1 MISCPYF
8 QNTPGIQSS
17 LNASPANTLAQ
28 AIISHLDYCSYLLL
42 GLLHFPSS
50 TTSTVYSHCSK
61 QTHPFKIHV
70 CHYITPRLRTCL
82 TCPPSLSTA
91 HPCRG
96 AAGITYWSPLLSWS
110 QPPRLPLLLP
120 LHSFSPPHSFTSLLP
135 PQNMDACC
143 SLSMERISSGLHLN
157 VTFTEM
163 SALKLYS
170 KLCLFSLPQA
180 IFLRSAY
187 SLLFCIF
194 FCCRVGLVCFSFF
207 TTTSLPWLKHK
218 NSMRA
223 GHCPAAR
230 TVPACSMCS
239 AMSEWR

>member
-17 LNASPANTLAQ
+17 LNSSPANTLAQ
-28 AIISHLDYCSYLLL
+28 AIISHLGYCSYLLL

-70 CHYITPRLRTCL
+70 CHYITPLLRTCL
-82 TCPPSLSTA
+82 MCPPSLSTA

-96 AAGITYWSPLLSWS
+96 AAGITYWSPLLSRS
-110 QPPRLPLLLP
+110 QPPRLPLLPL
-120 LHSFSPPHSFTSLLP
+120 LHSFSPPHSSTSLLP

-170 KLCLFSLPQA
+170 KLYLFSLPQV

-194 FCCRVGLVCFSFF
+194 FAVGLGLWGFF
-207 TTTSLPWLKHK
+207 YHYITPLTKT
-218 NSMRA
+218 
-223 GHCPAAR
+223 
-230 TVPACSMCS
+230 
-239 AMSEWR
+239 